1 MLAAARSF
9 TAKFDE
15 RMDDDNNTADALA
28 VVFDLVRYANSEVPD
43 GAPAA
48 LAKGVL
54 DVLLELTDVL
64 GLIVIRKGGRP
75 GQRDRFSHRREAGGQ
90 ETEGFRGSGPDPR

>member
-1 MLAAARSF
+1 
-9 TAKFDE
+9 
-15 RMDDDNNTADALA
+15 MDDDNNTADALA

-64 GLIVIRKGGRP
+64 GLIVIRKEEDLDSEIVSLIEER
-75 GQRDRFSHRREAGGQ
+75 
-90 ETEGFRGSGPDPR
+90 